1 MGQTSSD
8 TLRRKEA
15 LCGLGQEG
23 GDQQERTIPRTE
35 GDKEPAT
42 ERTPEIGTVEISTF
56 NL

>member
-1 MGQTSSD
+1 MGQTPSD

-56 NL
+56 NP